1 MTTFT
6 PRLLA
11 QPALFLSSLAAVA
24 ALASCSSSE
33 SPPEGAS
40 GSAGTQQ
47 AGGAAGSAAGG
58 SASGSA
64 GSGTSGSGAAAAGGG
79 GASGLGGNGGISAN
93 GGATGGTPSGGAG
106 SSAGGAGNG
115 GANGGTE
122 SGGTANAAGDA
133 GTSGGG
139 TGGGGTGGGE
149 AGGAGGTG
157 GDGTGGT
164 TAGTA
169 GSGGSSGEPVFH
181 VFLLLGQS
189 NMAGYAKAQA
199 ADKVEDPRVRV
210 LGFDA
215 CTETGRQTDEWDTA
229 APPLHECWNGAVGP
243 GDHFAKTLLPTLPA
257 EDTIGLVPCA
267 ISGERIET
275 FLKVGGTRYDWIV
288 DRARLAQD
296 AGGVIEGIL
305 FHQGE
310 SNNGDSSWP
319 GKVNTLVT
327 DLRSDLD
334 LGDVPFLAGELVG
347 NGASHN
353 AQVARLPEMITNA
366 HVISAAGLVVDPA
379 DTQWNLHFDHDST
392 VTLGERYA
400 EKMIDVLGL

>member
-6 PRLLA
+6 PRSFA

-33 SPPEGAS
+33 TPPDGAA

-47 AGGAAGSAAGG
+47 TGGTAGSAAGG

-64 GSGTSGSGAAAAGGG
+64 GTSGTSGAGSAAAGAG
-79 GASGLGGNGGISAN
+79 GAGGLGGNGGSSAN
-93 GGATGGTPSGGAG
+93 GGASGGTPSGGAG
-106 SSAGGAGNG
+106 SGAGGAGNG

-139 TGGGGTGGGE
+139 TSGGE

-169 GSGGSSGEPVFH
+169 GSGGGSGEPVFH

-215 CTETGRQTDEWDTA
+215 CTETGRQTDAWDTA

-243 GDHFAKTLLPTLPA
+243 GDHFAKTLLPTLPP

-288 DRARLAQD
+288 DRARLAQE

-310 SNNGDSSWP
+310 SNNGDSGWP

-327 DLRSDLD
+327 DLRNDLD
-334 LGDVPFLAGELVG
+334 LGNVPFLAGELVG

-353 AQVARLPEMITNA
+353 AQVARLPDMITNA

-400 EKMIDVLGL
+400 DKMIDVLGL